1 MRMQFPSELKVAV
14 FEVTRAMT
22 GLVVGDRILV
32 RPTPNGSTYELY
44 RRLRA
49 EDVEHLLTPATVFLN
64 ATEPDAVF
72 GEAARLFARG
82 PSLRQEQPRLV
93 K

>member
-1 MRMQFPSELKVAV
+1 MMQFPSELRVAV
-14 FEVTRAMT
+14 FEVTRAVA

-32 RPTPNGSTYELY
+32 RPTAHGSTYELY

-64 ATEPDAVF
+64 ATEPGVEFA
-72 GEAARLFARG
+72 ETARLFARE
-82 PSLRQEQPRLV
+82 PSLQQGQPRLV